1 MSDRPWKHR
10 RRAGVVAALVGG
22 ALALAGC
29 GGAAG
34 PGAAVGTATAT
45 SAAGGGLRFA
55 VVTHGTAG
63 DAFWSVVKN
72 GAQAAGQKLGVAI
85 DYRSDGDPSAQAK
98 LIDNEVAQHV
108 DGLVVSMAN
117 PDALQTSIHNAVQAG
132 IPVIT
137 INSGEDRSAEFGA
150 LTHVGQNE
158 GIAGEQAGTRF
169 KQAGRT
175 KLLCVIHEA
184 GNIGLNQR
192 CDGARRTFG
201 DVTTVQVDVNNP
213 TDAQGR
219 IRGALQADPAIDAV
233 LALNSQIA
241 AGAVAAVAAAG
252 SKAQV
257 ATFDLNSD
265 VVNEIKAGQIV
276 FAVDQQPYLQGYLP
290 IVFLQLY
297 KENADTV
304 GGGRPVLTG
313 PAFVDKSNVDAVAS
327 YVAHGTR

>member
-1 MSDRPWKHR
+1 MSDRRTGRR
-10 RRAGVVAALVGG
+10 RRAGVVVALLAG

-29 GGAAG
+29 GGG
-34 PGAAVGTATAT
+34 SSSKPE
-45 SAAGGGLRFA
+45 AGGATVAASPSSLHFA
-55 VVTHGTAG
+55 VITHGTAG

-72 GAQAAGQKLGVAI
+72 GAQAAGEKLGVSV
-85 DYRSDGDPSAQAK
+85 DYRSDGDPGAQAK
-98 LIDNEVAQHV
+98 LIDNAIAQHV

-117 PDALQTSIHNAVQAG
+117 PDALRTSIQNAVHAG

-137 INSGEDRSAEFGA
+137 INSGEQRSAEFGA
-150 LTHVGQNE
+150 LTHVGQDE

-192 CDGARRTFG
+192 CDGAKRTFG
-201 DVTTVQVDVNNP
+201 NTTTVQVDISNP
-213 TDAQGR
+213 TDAQAR
-219 IRGALQADPAIDAV
+219 IRGALEADPQIDAV

-241 AGAVAAVAAAG
+241 AGAVAAAKAAS

-257 ATFDLNSD
+257 ATFDLNTD
-265 VVNEIKAGQIV
+265 VVNAIKAGDLV

-297 KENADTV
+297 KENANTV
-304 GGGRPVLTG
+304 GGGKPVLTG
-313 PAFVDKSNVDAVAS
+313 PAFVDKANVDTVAT
-327 YVAHGTR
+327 YAARGTR